1 MCSHDRGAWRVCY
14 RRRVSDVPTREL
26 AALRCK
32 ECSAVVLVD
41 GTTRELVCLCGAD
54 VRVPKRVADDLELG
68 RVLPKL
74 DVEREVREAT
84 DAVVEASF
92 ELPLPPRLV
101 LGGLAVGGAV
111 IGGVVWSRAGG
122 SVPLGVVVGLALGVL
137 PVGFAS
143 QWLAT
148 IALGRAVTNASVVL
162 RGAPLTCPKC
172 VVSITRP
179 SGPGVVKC
187 PSCHEEL
194 VVHPEVVVS
203 RSGDR
208 REPLRAAIRERL
220 EAHAFFAPRPLAPG
234 DWAIVL
240 GVWAMTLA
248 TMAIAKL
255 GAPFVD

>member
-1 MCSHDRGAWRVCY
+1 M
-14 RRRVSDVPTREL
+14 SDVPTREL

-41 GTTRELVCLCGAD
+41 GSTRELVCLCGGE

-92 ELPLPPRLV
+92 EMPLPPRLV
-101 LGGLAVGGAV
+101 LGGLAVIGAV

-148 IALGRAVTNASVVL
+148 IALGRAVTNASAAL
-162 RGAPLTCPKC
+162 RGVSLECPKC
-172 VVSITRP
+172 AVAIARP
-179 SGPGVVKC
+179 TGPGVVKC

-194 VVHPEVVVS
+194 VVHPEVVVL
-203 RSGDR
+203 RGGDR
-208 REPLRAAIRERL
+208 REPLRTEIRERL
-220 EAHAFFAPRPLAPG
+220 EGQAFFAPRPLAPG